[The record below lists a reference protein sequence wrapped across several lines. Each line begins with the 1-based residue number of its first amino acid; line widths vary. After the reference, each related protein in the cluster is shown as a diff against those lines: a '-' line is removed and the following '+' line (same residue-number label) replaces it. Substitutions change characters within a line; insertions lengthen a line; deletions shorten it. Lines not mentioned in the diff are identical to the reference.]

1 MSETFT
7 YSQLIT
13 ITVFLSVLIGLMFL
27 VRRFKGP
34 LKAQLGSDRRIKLIE
49 DTGIGG
55 NERIKL
61 VTIDGQAYLVLTT
74 KNQAPVMMPVDSP
87 RPTMPAAGPKLP
99 AQKPAR
105 PSSKVAADQNS
116 PDQNSPNRNSTNQ
129 NSPNRNFQDQ
139 APTTSPFLKA
149 MQQARQRNPLLGLSQ
164 S

>member
-27 VRRFKGP
+27 ARRFKGP
-34 LKAQLGSDRRIKLIE
+34 LKAQFGSDRRIKLIE

-55 NERIKL
+55 HERIKL
-61 VTIDGQAYLVLTT
+61 VTIDRKTYLVLTT
-74 KNQAPVMMPVDSP
+74 KNQAPVIMPVETAPPSLS
-87 RPTMPAAGPKLP
+87 AAGT
-99 AQKPAR
+99 KPTGKTPTNSA
-105 PSSKVAADQNS
+105 SGAS
-116 PDQNSPNRNSTNQ
+116 PDQKTSAEAS
-129 NSPNRNFQDQ
+129 
-139 APTTSPFLKA
+139 TTSPFLKA

>member
-105 PSSKVAADQNS
+105 PTSKVAADQNS
-116 PDQNSPNRNSTNQ
+116 PDQNSTNQ

-139 APTTSPFLKA
+139 APTTSPFIKA

>member
-13 ITVFLSVLIGLMFL
+13 VTVFLSVLIGLMFL

-34 LKAQLGSDRRIKLIE
+34 LKAQLGGDRRIKLIE

-55 NERIKL
+55 HERIKL
-61 VTIDGQAYLVLTT
+61 VTIDGQTYLVLTT
-74 KNQAPVMMPVDSP
+74 KNQAPVMMPMDSP
-87 RPTMPAAGPKLP
+87 PSAMPAAGPKRSAP
-99 AQKPAR
+99 KPAS
-105 PSSKVAADQNS
+105 PAPKAAADQNS
-116 PDQNSPNRNSTNQ
+116 QRQAST
-129 NSPNRNFQDQ
+129 
-139 APTTSPFLKA
+139 TTPFLKA